1 MSNAAEMILD
11 NADGH
16 PAAREFFYVTAIDGP
31 KVFPLAGPYNTREEA
46 EVKVD
51 PARDIAMDF
60 ERNASAGRAAF
71 MSYGVTKL
79 TARLPRRS
87 SLGPF

>member
-1 MSNAAEMILD
+1 MTDEMILD

-16 PAAREFFYVTAIDGP
+16 PAAQEFFYVTAVDGP
-31 KVFPLAGPYNTREEA
+31 SVYPLAGPYPSKAEA
-46 EVKVD
+46 EAKVD
-51 PARDIAMDF
+51 DARKIAMDF
-60 ERNASAGRAAF
+60 AQNTQAGRAAF

-87 SLGPF
+87 SLGKI